1 MADVLKAKIF
11 SMVFSKVG
19 CRRLLVGLS
28 LGLIVSSIAPPA
40 QAQFPY
46 WYFGIGQ
53 SLLYPLTRGLGM
65 PYLGGPYS
73 ANPFYATSSY
83 LRRTAG
89 RASQFP
95 YIYPFNPNSFG
106 PYGYRNAGMP
116 PGNATQAQ
124 GDGMVDP
131 NTGRSL
137 DPDDPQSQASQSG
150 STQNGSTQNGS
161 APNFYL
167 PGPQTQYQTLYGQ
180 PNQGAMPP
188 QFGTVPQAV
197 PGQNLQGQVMP
208 SQSIPNQAAQSQ
220 AFPNQAMPMQT
231 DANGQ
236 PVMLSNPYTMPPK
249 APKHGRNK
257 SKAAKIDKSENAV
270 LPAVPTSSQ
279 PYMPAAT
286 GSVVNAVP
294 SGNAAAPSP
303 LADGFVDHL
312 VTKYDGHMGNALNNS
327 DTRNWAKAMGLID
340 DQHSLEAM
348 PADRIEVMGRIL
360 KDSTLDSVSKVD
372 AMRILLKQKPISK

>member
-1 MADVLKAKIF
+1 MADVLKAEIF
-11 SMVFSKVG
+11 SKAG
-19 CRRLLVGLS
+19 CKRLLVGFT
-28 LGLIVSSIAPPA
+28 LGLTAACVVAPPA

-73 ANPFYATSSY
+73 ANPFYSTSSY

-137 DPDDPQSQASQSG
+137 DPEDPQSQANQSG
-150 STQNGSTQNGS
+150 STQNGT

-180 PNQGAMPP
+180 SSQGAMPP
-188 QFGTVPQAV
+188 QSGTVPQAV

-208 SQSIPNQAAQSQ
+208 SQPM
-220 AFPNQAMPMQT
+220 AMPMQT
-231 DANGQ
+231 DANRQ
-236 PVMLSNPYTMPPK
+236 PVMLSNPYSMPPK

-257 SKAAKIDKSENAV
+257 SKAGKTDKSEDMV
-270 LPAVPTSSQ
+270 SPAVSTSSQ
-279 PYMPAAT
+279 SNLPPAS
-286 GSVVNAVP
+286 GMVNAVP
-294 SGNAAAPSP
+294 SGNVATASP
-303 LADGFVDHL
+303 LADGFVSHL
-312 VTKYDGHMGNALNNS
+312 VTKYDGHMGNALTNT

-360 KDSTLDSVSKVD
+360 KDSSLDSVSKVD
-372 AMRILLKQKPISK
+372 AMRILLKQKPATK